1 MYHINKWWYARY
13 SFISIVHCPGSLQK
27 LHQWEQRRCPFA
39 FPFII
44 FYYYPLF
51 HPWTT
56 LISLDLSESNVIQCL
71 YLRCSVFFALSQH
84 PDGSAG
90 VAGLAQDAQARHWAC
105 WATSGTSAGYP
116 HGTPQNVTILMGKWW
131 AIGIWGTAGVALK
144 FSQCLAK
151 SQEIQ
156 AGEGSDVKSRTWETW
171 PSEWTSRSQN
181 DELLQFWVKS
191 QTNNS
196 GTCLSDKPLH

>member
-1 MYHINKWWYARY
+1 MHGIHSYPL
-13 SFISIVHCPGSLQK
+13 SIVLEVYKNYTNGNKDGVLSL
-27 LHQWEQRRCPFA
+27 
-39 FPFII
+39 FPLLYFII
-44 FYYYPLF
+44 ILYSIHERHWYLLTWVNPM
-51 HPWTT
+51 
-56 LISLDLSESNVIQCL
+56 SSNVSI
-71 YLRCSVFFALSQH
+71 SVAAFFFALSQH

-116 HGTPQNVTILMGKWW
+116 HRTPQNVTILMGKWW

>member
-1 MYHINKWWYARY
+1 MMICTVFIHIHCPSSWKFTKITPMGTKTVSFRFSLYY
-13 SFISIVHCPGSLQK
+13 ILLLSFIPSMND
-27 LHQWEQRRCPFA
+27 
-39 FPFII
+39 
-44 FYYYPLF
+44 
-51 HPWTT
+51 TD
-56 LISLDLSESNVIQCL
+56 ISWPKWIQCHPMSL
-71 YLRCSVFFALSQH
+71 SPLHPFFALSQH

-105 WATSGTSAGYP
+105 WATSGTSAGYL

-144 FSQCLAK
+144 FGQCLAK

-156 AGEGSDVKSRTWETW
+156 VGEGSDVKSRTWETW